1 DYPEITTFFDAEI
14 IGPKYSFLTRKW
26 DVDEMIDEQHWI
38 KFPAFKQYS
47 GSFNQDN
54 FKYNLKNNDF
64 IFMRWKEQFLVPD
77 HRVHMVNVASFDGFY
92 YICFQL
98 STGTI
103 TGYYYHQNAE
113 PFQQLTLMHFSQR
126 STSSFEFR

>member
-1 DYPEITTFFDAEI
+1 MHIQHINLNDSYLCGYLHLHDLAEKYPKITTFFDAEI
-14 IGPKYSFLTRKW
+14 IGPKYSFLTCKW
-26 DVDEMIDEQHWI
+26 DVDEMIDKQYWI

-47 GSFNQDN
+47 GLFNQDN

-77 HRVHMVNVASFDGFY
+77 HRVHKVNGANFDGFY

-103 TGYYYHQNAE
+103 T
-113 PFQQLTLMHFSQR
+113 
-126 STSSFEFR
+126 